1 MDYFVHPTAICEDG
15 AKIGKNTKIWH
26 FAHVRSGS
34 KLGANCIVGKDVYID
49 SGAVIGD
56 KCKFQNNVN
65 VYNGVI
71 IGNNV
76 FVGPNATFTNDL
88 YPRAEHWDDSRLTKT
103 IVEDGVSI
111 GASAVIVCGITL
123 GEYCVV
129 GAGAVVTKDV
139 PPYSLVVG
147 NPAKVKGFVCK
158 CGFPLNNKIK
168 EDINIVDFKCSKCS
182 EIIKIPVSVYLLCKK
197 EMK

>member
-34 KLGANCIVGKDVYID
+34 KLGANCIVGKGVYID

-147 NPAKVKGFVCK
+147 NPARVIKKVGKDGL
-158 CGFPLNNKIK
+158 PIK
-168 EDINIVDFKCSKCS
+168 DN
-182 EIIKIPVSVYLLCKK
+182 
-197 EMK
+197 